1 MSELTSH
8 QMSHRTETI
17 SWFAKAWWWGP
28 SWPVVEEQLG
38 LHQLSDQFQR
48 FRWGYILYVYMFV
61 GFVWT
66 WATQKFDSLDIGFF
80 INMVIWYIQFS
91 VRPIFVSAQRTFSL
105 DVLSCKVLLTS
116 GRFLLRT
123 LSSVGTVGVDQMSTL
138 PWSKRLC
145 HLLIMWVWVNTYRY
159 IFSGMNIHLPAILG
173 FTRYQG
179 FDPSPCCFQE
189 EVIPRRIVKSNY
201 YRIFGTAFWVLL
213 L

>member
-1 MSELTSH
+1 MFVHKLNVRYNVRINVTSNV
-8 QMSHRTETI
+8 SSNRNI

-28 SWPVVEEQLG
+28 SWPVVEERLG

-48 FRWGYILYVYMFV
+48 FRWGYMSF

-116 GRFLLRT
+116 GRFLVRT
-123 LSSVGTVGVDQMSTL
+123 WTVGTVGVYQMCSTL
-138 PWSKRLC
+138 PWSKGLC
-145 HLLIMWVWVNTYRY
+145 HLYNVVFKRK
-159 IFSGMNIHLPAILG
+159 
-173 FTRYQG
+173 
-179 FDPSPCCFQE
+179 C
-189 EVIPRRIVKSNY
+189 SNPKENCQVQIT
-201 YRIFGTAFWVLL
+201 IFGTAFWVLL